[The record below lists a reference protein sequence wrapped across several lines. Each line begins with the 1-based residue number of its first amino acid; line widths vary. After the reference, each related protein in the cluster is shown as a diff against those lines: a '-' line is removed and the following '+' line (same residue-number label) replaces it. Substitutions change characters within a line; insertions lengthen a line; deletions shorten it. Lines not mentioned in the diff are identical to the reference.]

1 MLSLNLIKLKRLVLK
16 KGNIYYLSIV
26 LGAVVAIYANAN
38 EKQNLLLLI
47 GGIALL
53 MFGVF
58 NLQSGIP
65 SKKEKDTFVESELIE
80 DEEE

>member
-1 MLSLNLIKLKRLVLK
+1 MPK
-16 KGNIYYLSIV
+16 KVNIYYISIV

-38 EKQNLLLLI
+38 EEQNLLLLV

-53 MFGVF
+53 MFGIF
-58 NLQSGIP
+58 NLQSAIP

>member
-1 MLSLNLIKLKRLVLK
+1 MRK
-16 KGNIYYLSIV
+16 KVNIYYLSII

-38 EKQNLLLLI
+38 EEQNLLLLV
-47 GGIALL
+47 GGIAVL

-58 NLQSGIP
+58 NLQSAIP
-65 SKKEKDTFVESELIE
+65 SKTEKDTFVESELIE

>member
-1 MLSLNLIKLKRLVLK
+1 MKKRTTL
-16 KGNIYYLSIV
+16 YYICIL

-38 EKQNLLLLI
+38 EEQNILLLV
-47 GGIALL
+47 GGIAIL
-53 MFGVF
+53 MFGIF

-65 SKKEKDTFVESELIE
+65 SKKEKETFVESELIE